1 MAAGVNPDAIE
12 LREARPSDLDA
23 VAALF
28 LACWRVSYA
37 GVLPDRV
44 IEMFDDDSARALW
57 RRALETPRAGS
68 VGVVAEE
75 PGRGV
80 VGIIRLGSDP
90 DEPSSGHVF
99 SLYVDPAAQG
109 LGVGG
114 RLLAEADRRFRDAGR
129 TQATLWVFAANSAA
143 LGFYGH
149 HGWHPDGGQR
159 VEAEYGEPELRLRRT
174 LV

>member
-1 MAAGVNPDAIE
+1 MSAEAIS
-12 LREARPSDLDA
+12 LREARPSDLGP

-44 IEMFDDDSARALW
+44 IELFDEDGARALW
-57 RRALETPRAGS
+57 QRVLERPPAGS
-68 VGVVAEE
+68 GGVVAEQ

-90 DEPSSGHVF
+90 DELTAGHVF
-99 SLYVDPAAQG
+99 SLYVDPATQG

-114 RLLAEADRRFRDAGR
+114 RLLDEAVRRFRATGR
-129 TQATLWVFAANSAA
+129 VQATLWMFAANTAA
-143 LGFYGH
+143 RTFYAH
-149 HGWHPDGGQR
+149 HGWQPDGGQR
-159 VEAEYGEPELRLRRT
+159 VEPEYGEPEVRLRRT